1 MKLPI
6 SVISM
11 LTATATFGAVVYTE
25 DFGSGANGWGDRDS
39 GEMGVSHQG
48 SVGVPASAAMQGSF
62 AAQGVNI
69 PQTDAFRISS
79 GANFI
84 GNYNTKGN
92 GLTQIQ
98 FDLFADDIV
107 PSDLFIR
114 LIDGSNTFSY
124 QFNLGSFAINTW
136 TTFSINLTWSAGWSG
151 LSEGAFNT
159 ALGSVDALEIQL
171 TRNNTGAQ
179 LYYLDNIT
187 TLDTDLGGGGG
198 GSAVP
203 EPGTGLLFL
212 GAMVLF
218 AVRRING
225 HRADAR

>member
-6 SVISM
+6 SLITM
-11 LTATATFGAVVYTE
+11 LTASAAFGAVVYTE
-25 DFGSGANGWGDRDS
+25 NFTGGANGWGDRDS
-39 GEMGVSHQG
+39 GEMTVSHQA

-62 AAQGVNI
+62 ASQGVNI

-79 GANFI
+79 GADFV
-84 GNYNTKGN
+84 GNYTTKGN

-98 FDLFADDIV
+98 FDLYADDIV

-159 ALGSVDALEIQL
+159 ALTSVDALEIQL

-212 GAMVLF
+212 GF
-218 AVRRING
+218 ATLLYVRTKKFMK
-225 HRADAR
+225 